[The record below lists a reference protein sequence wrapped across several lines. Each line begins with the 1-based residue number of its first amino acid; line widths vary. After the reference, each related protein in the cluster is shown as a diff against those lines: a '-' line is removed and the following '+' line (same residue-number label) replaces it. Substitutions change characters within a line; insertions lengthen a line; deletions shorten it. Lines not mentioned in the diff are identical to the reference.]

1 MYCKKCKY
9 ISFDH
14 LAACPKCGQDW
25 IEEKK
30 MLGLDGIK
38 TGEKSWLDP
47 SLMAPAEVE
56 EEYEQAS
63 FAADDIEFKT
73 DEYEEASDAD
83 MFYHGDLDSEPEVEV
98 VPQSKSEPDPDMDPG
113 FEKLEHALHENDTE
127 PDFEE
132 PEFEI
137 AESDFD
143 KVDQDIKK
151 SEAADEHAEE
161 STELIEPGL
170 EPDLDFPGLDLNEQ
184 KMEKSADNREEI
196 QDAGTEYEIEYP
208 NLEFIESEKKQ

>member
-25 IEEKK
+25 VEEKK
-30 MLGLDGIK
+30 ILGLDGIK
-38 TGEKSWLDP
+38 TGEKSWLDQ

-56 EEYEQAS
+56 EEYEAGGFS
-63 FAADDIEFKT
+63 VDDIEFET
-73 DEYEEASDAD
+73 DKDEDISDAGQL
-83 MFYHGDLDSEPEVEV
+83 YHGDLDSEPEVEV
-98 VPQSKSEPDPDMDPG
+98 VPQSQSEPDPDIDPG
-113 FEKLEHALHENDTE
+113 FEPVEHALNEKDLE

-137 AESDFD
+137 TQSDFEQAD
-143 KVDQDIKK
+143 SGIKLSETQDEYIEKDV
-151 SEAADEHAEE
+151 EQ
-161 STELIEPGL
+161 IEPGL
-170 EPDLDFPGLDLNEQ
+170 EPDLDFPGLDMNEQ